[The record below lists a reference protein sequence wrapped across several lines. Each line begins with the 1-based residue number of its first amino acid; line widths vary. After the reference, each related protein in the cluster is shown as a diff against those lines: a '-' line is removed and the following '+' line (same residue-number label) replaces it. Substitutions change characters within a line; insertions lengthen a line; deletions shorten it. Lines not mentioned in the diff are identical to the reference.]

1 MKLKLTARIATINK
15 MHNLKFFV
23 ADVKA
28 IKEKLLKRLIEHDDD
43 FKQIKEP
50 KEKEDKAKEKLKIL
64 DAEALAISKETGQD
78 SYKGW
83 VLSLIGEENSGVGF
97 KVHNKQLEDRGGL
110 IDALKEYHYLKIK
123 GDLNVDIF
131 TFKSLSTL
139 LDKINQVKSGED
151 FADSDK
157 INKEK
162 WKNFFKNGVDL
173 VGATKLFSNG
183 TNSAYHVTGDKE
195 DTVNAL
201 IKMSGKDP
209 AQVRNLKIGNDA
221 TRYFSQCTW
230 CTAGTTFAENYLKNN
245 KCLIMFYENG
255 LPIIEIVGGNET
267 YKEIHDQGNANIPI
281 KDFIEKFRK
290 MGTKEKERE
299 LVWDALYI
307 DPLIGNDLLDN
318 PDAHKTSLKAA
329 GLNNSL

>member
-15 MHNLKFFV
+15 MHSLKFFV
-23 ADVKA
+23 ADVNA
-28 IKEKLLKRLIEHDDD
+28 IKEKLLKRLIAHDDD

-64 DAEALAISKETGQD
+64 DAEALAISKEIGKD

-139 LDKINQVKSGED
+139 LDKINQVKSSED
-151 FADSDK
+151 FADSVK
-157 INKEK
+157 IAKEK
-162 WKNFFKNGVDL
+162 WINFFKNGDDL
-173 VGATKLFSNG
+173 KGATKLFSNG
-183 TNSAYHVTGDKE
+183 TYSAYHVTGNNE
-195 DTVNAL
+195 ETQNAL

-209 AQVRNLKIGNDA
+209 AQVRNPKIGNDA
-221 TRYFSQCTW
+221 TRYFSKCTW
-230 CTAGTTFAENYLKNN
+230 CTAGTSYAKSYLKDY

-255 LPIIEIVGGNET
+255 LPIIEIVGSKET
-267 YKEIHDQGNANIPI
+267 YKEIHDEANRKIAI

-290 MGTKEKERE
+290 MGTKENERE
-299 LVWDALYI
+299 YVWDALYI

-318 PDAHKTSLKAA
+318 PEAHNTSLKAA